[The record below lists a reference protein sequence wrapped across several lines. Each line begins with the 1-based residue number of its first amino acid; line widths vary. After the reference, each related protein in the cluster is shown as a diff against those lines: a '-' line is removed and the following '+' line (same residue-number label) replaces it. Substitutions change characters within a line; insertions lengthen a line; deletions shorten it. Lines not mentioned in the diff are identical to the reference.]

1 MTGAASPLALAERG
15 RQVLPGVIASAIVA
29 SAASFLA
36 EHYSAPVMLL
46 ALLLGMSMNFL
57 SKQGSASAG
66 IEFAAREILRIGV
79 ALLGLR
85 ITLDQIAGLGW
96 QVVVLVVVSMAA
108 TILVSMAAAR
118 TLRFNVLF
126 GFLTGGATAICG
138 VSAALALAASLPAH
152 PAKERATSF
161 TVVGV
166 SALSTLAMVFYP
178 MLAQWLGL
186 SPHATGVFLGAT
198 IYDVAQV
205 VGAGY
210 SVSREVG
217 DTATVVKLMRVA
229 LLVPV
234 IVCATSIARAR
245 GDVTGG
251 VRAPLLPWFA
261 VVFILLAVVNST
273 GLVVADIRQLGS
285 ELSRWCLIV
294 AISAIG
300 MKTRLQE
307 LATVGLRPI
316 VLMVGETLFLAALV
330 LALWRVL
337 A

>member
-138 VSAALALAASLPAH
+138 VS
-152 PAKERATSF
+152 
-161 TVVGV
+161 
-166 SALSTLAMVFYP
+166 
-178 MLAQWLGL
+178 
-186 SPHATGVFLGAT
+186 
-198 IYDVAQV
+198 
-205 VGAGY
+205 
-210 SVSREVG
+210 
-217 DTATVVKLMRVA
+217 
-229 LLVPV
+229 
-234 IVCATSIARAR
+234 
-245 GDVTGG
+245 
-251 VRAPLLPWFA
+251 
-261 VVFILLAVVNST
+261 
-273 GLVVADIRQLGS
+273 
-285 ELSRWCLIV
+285 
-294 AISAIG
+294 
-300 MKTRLQE
+300 
-307 LATVGLRPI
+307 
-316 VLMVGETLFLAALV
+316 
-330 LALWRVL
+330 
-337 A
+337 